1 MQMNGTRKWGRAM
14 FAALTLLAAGCAARN
29 DYSAVERAHP
39 HAINADAG
47 SIALRHI
54 HLDAP
59 DGTAHP
65 RGATIA
71 LRLTIINTGQTHDAL
86 THVSSPLAGQLIRQD
101 PTGVRT
107 DQPLGLPVDQAVR
120 MPPTQPGRYKRS
132 APMYSQEPLCRSPS
146 TSPTR
151 AASPCQYPS
160 PARERFDP
168 LRCS

>member
-1 MQMNGTRKWGRAM
+1 MGPRDVRRAD
-14 FAALTLLAAGCAARN
+14 TPGAGCAARN

-71 LRLTIINTGQTHDAL
+71 LRLTIINMGQTHDAL
-86 THVSSPLAGQLIRQD
+86 TRVSSPLAGQLVRQD

-107 DQPLGLPVDQAVR
+107 DQPLGLPVNQAVR
-120 MPPTQPGRYKRS
+120 M
-132 APMYSQEPLCRSPS
+132 
-146 TSPTR
+146 
-151 AASPCQYPS
+151 QYPTDTTWS
-160 PARERFDP
+160 LQAIRADVFAGTSVPVTFHFANQGRFTVSVP
-168 LRCS
+168 IASK